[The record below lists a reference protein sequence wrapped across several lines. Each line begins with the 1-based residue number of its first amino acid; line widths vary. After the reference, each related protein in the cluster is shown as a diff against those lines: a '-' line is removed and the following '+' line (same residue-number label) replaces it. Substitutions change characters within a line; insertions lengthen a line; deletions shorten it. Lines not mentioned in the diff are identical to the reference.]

1 MTDVTS
7 PKPPIKEEEKEPKT
21 NDQSTEKCCWEPGCP
36 FCKSQ
41 EEK

>member
-1 MTDVTS
+1 MTGVTI
-7 PKPPIKEEEKEPKT
+7 PKPPIKEEEEPKT
-21 NDQSTEKCCWEPGCP
+21 TDQPTEKCGWGPGCP